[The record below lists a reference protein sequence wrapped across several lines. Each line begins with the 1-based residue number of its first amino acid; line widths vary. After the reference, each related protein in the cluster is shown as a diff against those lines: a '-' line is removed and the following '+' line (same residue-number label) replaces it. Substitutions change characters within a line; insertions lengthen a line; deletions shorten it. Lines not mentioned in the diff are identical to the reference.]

1 MSGVGRRV
9 PEAGGSNSFGDE
21 PLTQKPRRPG
31 GGLSRPGGLRVA
43 PPQKPKTKPHPT
55 ARERPPR
62 GPAPPPDVALIW
74 GTHAV
79 IEALGSQ
86 ARKLIRLSA
95 TEHAAARIAEVSAER
110 NVPVVI
116 VTGDAIAAR
125 VPRDAVHQGLLLEAR
140 RLDPIDLED
149 VPDEGVVLV
158 LDQITDPHNVGAI
171 LRTAAA
177 FGVKALIMTDR
188 HAPDLSGTL
197 AKSASGGLEHVPV
210 CLVVNLARALDK
222 LGERGFLRVGLDS
235 GGETSLESMTLTLPL
250 ALVLGAEGQGLRRL
264 TRERC
269 DAMARLDMPGP
280 IKSLNVSNACAV
292 ALMVAR
298 LNAR

>member
-1 MSGVGRRV
+1 M
-9 PEAGGSNSFGDE
+9 
-21 PLTQKPRRPG
+21 L
-31 GGLSRPGGLRVA
+31 
-43 PPQKPKTKPHPT
+43 
-55 ARERPPR
+55 
-62 GPAPPPDVALIW
+62 
-74 GTHAV
+74 
-79 IEALGSQ
+79 EALGSQ
-86 ARKLIRLSA
+86 RRTLIRLSA
-95 TEHAAARIAEVSAER
+95 TEHAAARITALAVER
-110 NVPVVI
+110 NVSVAI
-116 VTGDAIAAR
+116 VPGDAISAR
-125 VPRDAVHQGLLLEAR
+125 VPREAVHQGLLLEAR
-140 RLDPIDLED
+140 RLEPIDLED
-149 VPDEGVVLV
+149 LPDHGVVLV

-177 FGVKALIMTDR
+177 FGVEALIMTDR

-222 LGERGFLRVGLDS
+222 LGERGFLRIGLDS
-235 GGETSLESMTLTLPL
+235 AGEASLETLTLTRPL

-280 IKSLNVSNACAV
+280 IKSLNVSNACVV

-298 LNAR
+298 RSNAV

>member
-1 MSGVGRRV
+1 MKTGQHR
-9 PEAGGSNSFGDE
+9 A
-21 PLTQKPRRPG
+21 
-31 GGLSRPGGLRVA
+31 SRERQPRVA
-43 PPQKPKTKPHPT
+43 
-55 ARERPPR
+55 
-62 GPAPPPDVALIW
+62 APPPDVALIW

-79 IEALGSQ
+79 IEALGS
-86 ARKLIRLSA
+86 RGRHLIRLSA
-95 TEHAAARIAEVSAER
+95 TEHAAARVADLSAER

-116 VTGDAIAAR
+116 VPGDAISAR

-140 RLDPIDLED
+140 RLEPVDLED

-177 FGVKALIMTDR
+177 FGVKALIMTER

-210 CLVVNLARALDK
+210 SLVVNLARALDK
-222 LGERGFLRVGLDS
+222 LGERGFLRIGLDS
-235 GGETSLESMTLTLPL
+235 AGEASLEAMTLSRPL

-292 ALMVAR
+292 ALMVVR
-298 LNAR
+298 LKAS

>member
-1 MSGVGRRV
+1 M
-9 PEAGGSNSFGDE
+9 
-21 PLTQKPRRPG
+21 TQKPRRPG
-31 GGLSRPGGLRVA
+31 GGPGRSGGRRVGPSPEPREPEAGRRPGF
-43 PPQKPKTKPHPT
+43 
-55 ARERPPR
+55 RERPPR
-62 GPAPPPDVALIW
+62 VPAPPPDVALIW

-79 IEALGSQ
+79 IEALGSRG
-86 ARKLIRLSA
+86 RKLIRLAA
-95 TEHAAARIAEVSAER
+95 TEHAAARVATLAAER
-110 NVPVVI
+110 DVPVAI
-116 VTGDAIAAR
+116 VPGDAISAR

-140 RLDPIDLED
+140 RLEPIDLED
-149 VPDEGVVLV
+149 VEADGVALV

-235 GGETSLESMTLTLPL
+235 AGEASLETMTLTRPL

-298 LNAR
+298 RSNAG

>member
-1 MSGVGRRV
+1 MIAKPHRPGSGPGRSGSHS
-9 PEAGGSNSFGDE
+9 GGVRGG
-21 PLTQKPRRPG
+21 PPRRPEG
-31 GGLSRPGGLRVA
+31 PNSGERPRS
-43 PPQKPKTKPHPT
+43 
-55 ARERPPR
+55 RERSSR
-62 GPAPPPDVALIW
+62 GPIPPPDVALIW

-79 IEALGSQ
+79 IEALGSRG
-86 ARKLIRLSA
+86 RKLLRLSA
-95 TEHAAARIAEVSAER
+95 TEHAAARIAGLAAER
-110 NVPVVI
+110 DVPVAI
-116 VTGDAIAAR
+116 VQGDAISAR

-140 RLDPIDLED
+140 RLEPVDLYDVAED
-149 VPDEGVVLV
+149 GVVLV

-210 CLVVNLARALDK
+210 CLVVNLARALDN
-222 LGERGFLRVGLDS
+222 LGERGFFRVGLDS
-235 GGETSLESMTLTLPL
+235 AGEASLETMILARPL

-298 LNAR
+298 QSNAL

>member
-1 MSGVGRRV
+1 MNAKPHRSGSGPGRSGGSRGGPPRK
-9 PEAGGSNSFGDE
+9 PEAPNTGD
-21 PLTQKPRRPG
+21 R
-31 GGLSRPGGLRVA
+31 SR
-43 PPQKPKTKPHPT
+43 
-55 ARERPPR
+55 ARERSPR
-62 GPAPPPDVALIW
+62 GPVPPPDVALIW

-79 IEALGSQ
+79 IEALGSRG
-86 ARKLIRLSA
+86 RKLLRLSA
-95 TEHAAARIAEVSAER
+95 TEHAAARIAELAAER
-110 NVPVVI
+110 DIPVAIVP
-116 VTGDAIAAR
+116 GDTISAR

-140 RLDPIDLED
+140 RLEPLDLED
-149 VPDEGVVLV
+149 VADDGVVLV

-177 FGVKALIMTDR
+177 FGVKALIITDR

-222 LGERGFLRVGLDS
+222 LGERGFLRIGLDS
-235 GGETSLESMTLTLPL
+235 AGEASLETTTLTRPL
-250 ALVLGAEGQGLRRL
+250 AFVLGAEGQGLRRL

-298 LNAR
+298 QSHAL